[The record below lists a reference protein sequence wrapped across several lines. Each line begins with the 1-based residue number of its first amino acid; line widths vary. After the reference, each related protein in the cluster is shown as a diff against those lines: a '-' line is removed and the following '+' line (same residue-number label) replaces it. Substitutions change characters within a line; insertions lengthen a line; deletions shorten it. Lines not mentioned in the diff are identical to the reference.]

1 MIYKLYAREPMT
13 KDEKNLLEANKKL
26 VEKNMEMEADI
37 RVLISYLKGRK
48 QLKDDVKDI
57 IRYYSKVRK
66 DSDE

>member
-1 MIYKLYAREPMT
+1 MIYNLYGREPMT
-13 KDEKNLLEANKKL
+13 NDEKKLLAANKKL
-26 VEKNMEMEADI
+26 VDKNTELEADI

-66 DSDE
+66 DPDE